1 MVDFELTDIEV
12 RVLGCLIEK
21 EMTTPEY
28 YPLSLNA
35 LVNACNQKSNRNP
48 VVSYDENTA
57 LQALDDLKEIHF
69 ALQSD
74 AARVPKYEHRFGKTF
89 NLVAREMAILCVL
102 MVRGPQT
109 MGELRSRS
117 ERMYAFGDLDEV
129 SETIRSLEEMSLV
142 KQMPRQPG
150 QKESRFAHLLAGEP
164 KSANSG
170 DDVLSGG
177 ETPQVSARKDR
188 IANLEDEIRNLRE
201 ELDEL
206 KQDFLVFKQQFE

>member
-69 ALQSD
+69 AWQSD

-117 ERMYAFGDLDEV
+117 ERMYAFSDLDEV
-129 SETIRSLEEMSLV
+129 SETIRSLEEMSLIR
-142 KQMPRQPG
+142 QMPRQPG

-188 IANLEDEIRNLRE
+188 IATLEDEVRNLRG

-206 KQDFLVFKQQFE
+206 KQDFLVFKQQFD